1 MDQTLAAAYQYA
13 FSSNNLY
20 NQNKVHWEYLMRS
33 YLGGLAY
40 QLSGYLTRYQLET
53 EQDYAA
59 RLRNTPLDN
68 HCKSIVATYIS
79 FLFRQDAERELGTW
93 QDNPAVQAFIDDAD
107 LEGAELDDFMKM
119 VATWSLV
126 FGHSWIILTKPNIDA
141 VTMADEIAAGVRPY
155 ASVLTPLTVLDW
167 TWKRQLNG
175 SYKLTYFKYIEDAN
189 DQITIIREW
198 TNDTIKTW
206 EANNRQQTAMV
217 TMEEVNQLGEIPAVV
232 CYAQRGLVRGLGLS
246 VIEDIADQQRAIY
259 NELSEAADSIRLEG
273 HPSIVVTPDVQ
284 YGNGAG
290 AVVIIPNDLDA
301 GLKPYML
308 NVDAVPVDQIW
319 KSIKNRVES
328 IDKMANTGSI
338 RSTETAEM
346 SGVAR
351 EVEFQLLNAKLSEI
365 ADNIELAE
373 KQMWWF
379 FGAYQQ
385 LDYTEIDVDYP
396 DSFSVRDTGNEYK
409 MLTEAKS
416 SAGSAESQQMI
427 DLRLRQLLEDPRV
440 EGLDDTEALA
450 TMTVPEMTTESFP
463 QAAAVPPNQTAAE
476 GCPIETQDIAA
487 NLKNRQTA
495 IDTAN
500 YGPLNP
506 QLPNTV
512 FWAAKADMWSVDVA
526 TAKTSRCSNCAA
538 FNQTQRILACIDQG
552 LAAGGSGQADAWAT
566 IDAGDLGYC
575 EAFDFK
581 CASSRTCDAW
591 IAGGPITV

>member
-1 MDQTLAAAYQYA
+1 M
-13 FSSNNLY
+13 
-20 NQNKVHWEYLMRS
+20 
-33 YLGGLAY
+33 
-40 QLSGYLTRYQLET
+40 TRYQLET
-53 EQDYAA
+53 DNEYAQ

-79 FLFRQDAERELGTW
+79 FLFRLDAERELGTW
-93 QDNPAVQAFIDDAD
+93 TDNPAVDAFLYDAD

-119 VATWSLV
+119 VSTWALV

-155 ASVLTPLTVLDW
+155 ANVLTPLTVLDW
-167 TWKRQLNG
+167 TWTRQANG
-175 SYKLTYFKYIEDAN
+175 SYQLTYFKYIEDAN
-189 DQITIIREW
+189 DSVTVRRGW
-198 TNDTIKTW
+198 TPETIKTW
-206 EANNRQQTAMV
+206 TTDEQRKTAQM
-217 TMEEVNQLGEIPAVV
+217 TSEEVNQLGEIPAVV

-338 RSTETAEM
+338 RGTEAVEM
-346 SGVAR
+346 SAVSR

-373 KQMWWF
+373 KQMWYY
-379 FGAYQQ
+379 FGAYQN
-385 LDYTEIDVDYP
+385 LDYTEIDIDYP
-396 DSFSVRDTGNEYK
+396 DSFSIRDTGNEYK
-409 MLTEAKS
+409 MLSEAKG
-416 SAGSAESQQMI
+416 SAGSQESQQMI

-440 EGLDDTEALA
+440 QDMSDTEAFAMMSA
-450 TMTVPEMTTESFP
+450 TPEVEEVTAVVTEEEVEEHPTTTSATRQEHI
-463 QAAAVPPNQTAAE
+463 QTMIMEGYEDDEILDIHPEITAE
-476 GCPIETQDIAA
+476 DI
-487 NLKNRQTA
+487 L
-495 IDTAN
+495 
-500 YGPLNP
+500 
-506 QLPNTV
+506 
-512 FWAAKADMWSVDVA
+512 AAK
-526 TAKTSRCSNCAA
+526 
-538 FNQTQRILACIDQG
+538 
-552 LAAGGSGQADAWAT
+552 QALLNLD
-566 IDAGDLGYC
+566 G
-575 EAFDFK
+575 
-581 CASSRTCDAW
+581 
-591 IAGGPITV
+591 

>member
-1 MDQTLAAAYQYA
+1 
-13 FSSNNLY
+13 
-20 NQNKVHWEYLMRS
+20 MRS

-40 QLSGYLTRYQLET
+40 QRSGYLTRYQLET
-53 EQDYAA
+53 DQEYAQ
-59 RLRNTPLDN
+59 RLLNTPLDN
-68 HCKSIVATYIS
+68 HCKSIIATYVS
-79 FLFRQDAERELGTW
+79 FLFRTNAERELGTW
-93 QDNPAVQAFIDDAD
+93 QDNPAVLSFIDDAD

-119 VATWSLV
+119 VATWALV
-126 FGHSWIILTKPNIDA
+126 FGHSWIILTKSNINA

-167 TWKRQLNG
+167 TWKRELNG
-175 SYKLTYFKYIEDAN
+175 SYKLSYFKYIEDAN
-189 DQITIIREW
+189 DSVTIIREW
-198 TNDTIKTW
+198 TRDTIKTY
-206 EANNRQQTAMV
+206 EADNRKKTAII
-217 TMEEVNQLGEIPAVV
+217 TAEEVNQLGEIPAVV

-290 AVVIIPNDLDA
+290 AVVVIPNDLDA

-308 NVDAVPVDQIW
+308 NVDAVPVAQIW
-319 KSIKNRVES
+319 SSIKNRVES

-338 RSTETAEM
+338 RSTETADM

-396 DSFSVRDTGNEYK
+396 DSFSIRDTGNEYK

-427 DLRLRQLLEDPRV
+427 DLRLRQLLEDPRI
-440 EGLDDTEALA
+440 EGLSDEQALA
-450 TMTVPEMTTESFP
+450 LTGNVEVADVTTASTEGEHPSLAGLTASERLLHIQSMLMEGYSNDEILSLHPEVTLDDIIAAGAS
-463 QAAAVPPNQTAAE
+463 AAAN
-476 GCPIETQDIAA
+476 
-487 NLKNRQTA
+487 N
-495 IDTAN
+495 
-500 YGPLNP
+500 
-506 QLPNTV
+506 
-512 FWAAKADMWSVDVA
+512 
-526 TAKTSRCSNCAA
+526 
-538 FNQTQRILACIDQG
+538 
-552 LAAGGSGQADAWAT
+552 
-566 IDAGDLGYC
+566 
-575 EAFDFK
+575 
-581 CASSRTCDAW
+581 
-591 IAGGPITV
+591 

>member
-13 FSSNNLY
+13 YSSNNLY
-20 NQNKVHWEYLMRS
+20 NDNKEHWEYLMRS

-40 QLSGYLTRYQLET
+40 QRSGYLTRYQLET
-53 EQDYAA
+53 DAEYAA

-68 HCKSIVATYIS
+68 HCKSIIATYIS
-79 FLFRQDAERELGTW
+79 FLFRLDAERELGTW
-93 QDNPAVQAFIDDAD
+93 QDNPQVQAFIDDAD

-119 VATWSLV
+119 VATWALV

-155 ASVLTPLTVLDW
+155 ANVLTPLTVLDW
-167 TWKRQLNG
+167 TWSRQRNG

-189 DQITIIREW
+189 DQVTVIREW
-198 TNDTIKTW
+198 TEDSIKTW
-206 EANNRQQTAMV
+206 IADEKKKTAEM
-217 TMEEVNQLGEIPAVV
+217 TSEEINQLGEIPAVI

-259 NELSEAADSIRLEG
+259 NELSEAAESIRLEG
-273 HPSIVVTPDVQ
+273 HPSLVVTPDVT

-290 AVVIIPNDLDA
+290 AIVVVPNDLDS

-308 NVDAVPVDQIW
+308 NVDAVPVEQIW
-319 KSIKNRVES
+319 RSIKNRVET

-338 RSTETAEM
+338 RATETAEM

-365 ADNIELAE
+365 ADNVELAE
-373 KQMWWF
+373 KQMWWY
-379 FGAYQQ
+379 FGRYQQ

-396 DSFSVRDTGNEYK
+396 DSFSIRDTGNEYK
-409 MLTEAKS
+409 MLVEAKNS
-416 SAGSAESQQMI
+416 SGSTESQAMI
-427 DLRLRQLLEDPRV
+427 DLRLRQLLDDPRV
-440 EGLDDTEALA
+440 EGMSDEEALA
-450 TMTVPEMTTESFP
+450 MIMATEPTAPEATAPATDSMT
-463 QAAAVPPNQTAAE
+463 AE

-487 NLKNRQTA
+487 NLANRQKA
-495 IDTAN
+495 IDTAA

-506 QLPNTV
+506 ALPNTV
-512 FWAAKADMWSVDVA
+512 FWAKKADMWGVDA
-526 TAKTSRCSNCAA
+526 ETAKTSRCANCAA
-538 FNQTQRILACIDQG
+538 FNQTQRILDCIDTG

-566 IDAGDLGYC
+566 VAAGDLGYC

-581 CASSRTCDAW
+581 CASARTCDAW
-591 IAGGPITV
+591 IAGGPITD